1 MKKGD
6 KIVTMDGIIGT
17 LHGIINTREIS
28 LEIYE
33 NVRIRVM
40 RDAIANV
47 SKKETNSKGS
57 SFSVR

>member
-6 KIVTMDGIIGT
+6 KIVTMDGVIGI
-17 LHGIINTREIS
+17 LDEIINKREVS

-40 RDAIANV
+40 RDAIANA
-47 SKKETNSKGS
+47 SKKETD
-57 SFSVR
+57 SVRQSI